1 MFSFEKDLVPSTHN
15 LIISTMNILIGDD
28 HGVVRKGLRIIL
40 SEAYPHAYIEEA
52 VDGADLIK
60 KIDNRK
66 WSVIISDISMPGRSG
81 LEIVKF
87 VNEHYPKIPVLIMS
101 MHAPEQYAVRT
112 FKAGASGYLTKE
124 SAPEELVKA
133 IEQVLIGKKYVTP
146 DIAELLIQYHVN
158 DDTEEPHKML
168 SDREIEVFVLIAKGK
183 KITDIADELS
193 LSVNTISTYR
203 TRILEK
209 MHMSSNAE
217 IAKYAIRHG
226 FE

>member
-1 MFSFEKDLVPSTHN
+1 
-15 LIISTMNILIGDD
+15 MNILIGDD
-28 HGVVRKGLRIIL
+28 HGVVRKGLRMIL
-40 SEAYPHAYIEEA
+40 TEAYPHAFIQEA

-60 KIDNRK
+60 KIDEKK
-66 WSVIISDISMPGRSG
+66 WSVIISDITMPGRSG

-87 VNEHYPKIPVLIMS
+87 VNEYYPKIPILILS
-101 MHAPEQYAVRT
+101 VHAPEHYAVRT

-133 IEQVLIGKKYVTP
+133 IEQVLVGKKYVTP
-146 DIAELLIQYHVN
+146 DIAELLIQYHVDEN
-158 DDTEEPHKML
+158 IEEPHKML
-168 SDREIEVFVLIAKGK
+168 SDREMEVFVLIARGK
-183 KITDIADELS
+183 KITDIAEELS

-217 IAKYAIRHG
+217 IAKYVIRHG

>member
-1 MFSFEKDLVPSTHN
+1 
-15 LIISTMNILIGDD
+15 MNILIGDD
-28 HGVVRKGLRIIL
+28 HGVVRKGLRMIL
-40 SEAYPHAYIEEA
+40 TEAYPHAFIQEA

-60 KIDNRK
+60 KIDEKK
-66 WSVIISDISMPGRSG
+66 WTVIISDITMPGRSG

-87 VNEHYPKIPVLIMS
+87 VNEYYPKIPILILS
-101 MHAPEQYAVRT
+101 VHAPEHYAVRT

-133 IEQVLIGKKYVTP
+133 IEQVLVGKKYVTP
-146 DIAELLIQYHVN
+146 DIAELLIQYHVDEN
-158 DDTEEPHKML
+158 IEEPHKML
-168 SDREIEVFVLIAKGK
+168 SDREMEVFVLIARGK
-183 KITDIADELS
+183 KITDIAEELS

>member
-1 MFSFEKDLVPSTHN
+1 
-15 LIISTMNILIGDD
+15 MNILIGDD

-40 SEAYPHAYIEEA
+40 SEAYPHAFIEEA

-168 SDREIEVFVLIAKGK
+168 SDREMEVFVLIAKGK

>member
-1 MFSFEKDLVPSTHN
+1 
-15 LIISTMNILIGDD
+15 MNILIGDD
-28 HGVVRKGLRIIL
+28 HGVVRKGLRMIL
-40 SEAYPHAYIEEA
+40 TEAYPHAFIQEA

-60 KIDNRK
+60 KIDEKK
-66 WSVIISDISMPGRSG
+66 WTVIISDITMPGRSG

-87 VNEHYPKIPVLIMS
+87 VNEYYPKIPILILS
-101 MHAPEQYAVRT
+101 VHAPEHYAVRT

-133 IEQVLIGKKYVTP
+133 IEQVLVGKKYVTP
-146 DIAELLIQYHVN
+146 DIAELLIQYHVDEN
-158 DDTEEPHKML
+158 IEEPHKML
-168 SDREIEVFVLIAKGK
+168 SDREMEVFVLIARGK
-183 KITDIADELS
+183 KITDIAEELS

-217 IAKYAIRHG
+217 IAKYVIRHG

>member
-1 MFSFEKDLVPSTHN
+1 
-15 LIISTMNILIGDD
+15 MNILIGDD

-40 SEAYPHAYIEEA
+40 TEAYPHAFIEEA

-60 KIDNRK
+60 KIDDRK

-168 SDREIEVFVLIAKGK
+168 SDREMEVFVLIAKGK

>member
-1 MFSFEKDLVPSTHN
+1 
-15 LIISTMNILIGDD
+15 MNILIGDD
-28 HGVVRKGLRIIL
+28 HGVVRKGLRMIL
-40 SEAYPHAYIEEA
+40 TEAYPHAYIEEA
-52 VDGADLIK
+52 VDGADMIK
-60 KIDNRK
+60 KLDKKK

-87 VNEHYPKIPVLIMS
+87 VNEHYPKIPVLILS
-101 MHAPEQYAVRT
+101 VHAPEHYAVRT

-146 DIAELLIQYHVN
+146 DIAELLIQYHVDEN
-158 DDTEEPHKML
+158 VEEPHKML
-168 SDREIEVFVLIAKGK
+168 SDREMEVFILIARGK
-183 KITDIADELS
+183 KITDIAEELS

-203 TRILEK
+203 TRILDK
-209 MHMSSNAE
+209 MHMGSNAE

>member
-1 MFSFEKDLVPSTHN
+1 
-15 LIISTMNILIGDD
+15 MNILIGDD

-40 SEAYPHAYIEEA
+40 SEAYPHAFIEEA

-60 KIDNRK
+60 KIDNKK

-168 SDREIEVFVLIAKGK
+168 SDREMEVFVLIAKGK

-226 FE
+226 FD

>member
-1 MFSFEKDLVPSTHN
+1 
-15 LIISTMNILIGDD
+15 MNILIGDD